1 MPGTDSTPPAAGD
14 SKIHPA
20 TTVSNI
26 KTLIPITLEIE
37 SGQYNSWAT
46 LFKLP
51 CKAFLVFDHINSK
64 PEHTSSSSDTAK
76 PSADWERLD
85 AIVLQWIYST
95 ISNDLLHTIINKTAT
110 AYDAWV
116 AIENLFHDNK
126 SARAIHLMHKFSN
139 TRLDGCPNVSA

>member
-1 MPGTDSTPPAAGD
+1 MTGSNSSVTSE

-26 KTLIPITLEIE
+26 KSLIPITLEIE

-46 LFKLP
+46 LFKLH
-51 CKAFLVFDHINSK
+51 CKAFLVFDHIKNK
-64 PEHTSSSSDTAK
+64 PETSSSDTNK
-76 PSADWERLD
+76 PTDDWERLD

-126 SARAIHLMHKFSN
+126 SARAIQLMHKFSN
-139 TRLDGCPNVSA
+139 TRLDGFPNVSA